1 MADTRDDWRIRI
13 EIGDEEAPGLFERL
27 GLALGDEASE
37 LARELEKRRLAV
49 SYDDDEVFVYAA
61 SPVEAER
68 ARAVIQ
74 AELRDLGAAAVTGPV
89 EHWLE
94 DEERW
99 DDEPPEETWEADQL
113 ERGYAPWEVR
123 VSCDS
128 HRAARE
134 LADRLEQEG
143 FSVERRYRHLI
154 VGTASKEEATALAA
168 RLHGDVEPGGELV
181 WETVPGNPF
190 AVFGG
195 LGGSGTPLG

>member
-1 MADTRDDWRIRI
+1 MANDDWRIRI
-13 EIGDEEAPGLFERL
+13 EIEDEHAPGLFERL
-27 GLALGDEASE
+27 GFALSDEASE
-37 LARELEKRRLAV
+37 LAQELAKRRLAV
-49 SYDDDEVFVYAA
+49 SYDDDDVFVYASSRA
-61 SPVEAER
+61 EAEH

-74 AELRDLGAAAVTGPV
+74 AELRDLGIAAVTGPV

-99 DDEPPEETWEADQL
+99 DDEPPDETWEEDEL

-123 VSCDS
+123 VSCTS

-134 LADRLEQEG
+134 LADQLEQEG
-143 FSVERRYRHLI
+143 YSVERRWRHLI
-154 VGTASKEEATALAA
+154 VGTSSKEEAEALGA
-168 RLHGDVEPGGELV
+168 RLHGEVEPGGELV

-190 AVFGG
+190 AIFGG

>member
-1 MADTRDDWRIRI
+1 MADDWRIRI
-13 EIGDEEAPGLFERL
+13 KIEDDQAPGLLERL
-27 GLALGDEASE
+27 GLELGDEASE

-49 SYDDDEVFVYAA
+49 SYDDDEVFVYASA
-61 SPVEAER
+61 PAEAER

-74 AELRDLGAAAVTGPV
+74 AELRDLGVAAVTGPV

-99 DDEPPEETWEADQL
+99 DDEPPDETWEEDEL

-123 VSCDS
+123 VSCTS
-128 HRAARE
+128 HREARE
-134 LADRLEQEG
+134 LADQLEQEG
-143 FSVERRYRHLI
+143 YSVERRWRHLI
-154 VGTASKEEATALAA
+154 VGTASKEEAGALAA
-168 RLHGDVEPGGELV
+168 RLHGEVEPGGELV

-190 AVFGG
+190 AIFGG

>member
-1 MADTRDDWRIRI
+1 MARDDWRIRI
-13 EIGDEEAPGLFERL
+13 EIEDDQAPGLLERL
-27 GLALGDEASE
+27 GLELGDEASE

-49 SYDDDEVFVYAA
+49 SYDDDEVFVYAS
-61 SPVEAER
+61 SPAEAER

-74 AELRDLGAAAVTGPV
+74 AELRDLGIAAVTGPV

-99 DDEPPEETWEADQL
+99 DDEPPDETWEEDEL

-123 VSCDS
+123 VSCKS
-128 HRAARE
+128 HREARE
-134 LADRLEQEG
+134 LADQLEQEG
-143 FSVERRYRHLI
+143 YSVERRWRHLI
-154 VGTASKEEATALAA
+154 VGTASKEEAEALAA
-168 RLHGDVEPGGELV
+168 RLHGEVEPGGELV

-190 AVFGG
+190 AIFGG

>member
-1 MADTRDDWRIRI
+1 VADDWRIRI
-13 EIGDEEAPGLFERL
+13 KIEDEQAPGLLERL
-27 GLALGDEASE
+27 GFELGDEASE
-37 LARELEKRRLAV
+37 LAQELEKRRLAV
-49 SYDDDEVFVYAA
+49 SYDDDEVFVYAG
-61 SPVEAER
+61 SRVEAER

-74 AELRDLGAAAVTGPV
+74 AELRDLGIAAVTGPV

-99 DDEPPEETWEADQL
+99 DDEPPDETWEEDEL

-123 VSCDS
+123 ISCES

-134 LADRLEQEG
+134 LAEQLEQEG
-143 FSVERRYRHLI
+143 SSVERRWRHLI
-154 VGTASKEEATALAA
+154 VGTASKEEADALAA
-168 RLHGDVEPGGELV
+168 RLHGEVEPGGELV

-190 AVFGG
+190 AIFGG

>member
-1 MADTRDDWRIRI
+1 VADDWRIRI
-13 EIGDEEAPGLFERL
+13 KIEDEQAPGLLERL
-27 GLALGDEASE
+27 GFELGDEASE
-37 LARELEKRRLAV
+37 LAQELEKRRLAV
-49 SYDDDEVFVYAA
+49 SYDDDEVFVYAG
-61 SPVEAER
+61 SRVEAER

-74 AELRDLGAAAVTGPV
+74 AELRDLGVAAVTGPV

-99 DDEPPEETWEADQL
+99 DDEPPDETWEEEEL

-123 VSCDS
+123 VSCKS
-128 HRAARE
+128 HREARE
-134 LADRLEQEG
+134 LADQLEQEG
-143 FSVERRYRHLI
+143 YSVERRWRHLI
-154 VGTASKEEATALAA
+154 VGAASKEEADALAA
-168 RLHGDVEPGGELV
+168 RLHGEVEPGGELV

>member
-1 MADTRDDWRIRI
+1 MADDWRIRI
-13 EIGDEEAPGLFERL
+13 KIEDDQAPGLLERL
-27 GLALGDEASE
+27 GLELGDEASE

-49 SYDDDEVFVYAA
+49 SYDDDEVFVYASA
-61 SPVEAER
+61 RAEAES

-74 AELRDLGAAAVTGPV
+74 AELRDLGIAAVTGPV

-99 DDEPPEETWEADQL
+99 DDEPPDETWEEDEL

-123 VSCDS
+123 VSCKS
-128 HRAARE
+128 HPEARE
-134 LADRLEQEG
+134 LADQLEQEG
-143 FSVERRYRHLI
+143 YSVERRWRHLI
-154 VGTASKEEATALAA
+154 VGTASKEEAEALAA
-168 RLHGDVEPGGELV
+168 RLHGEVEPGGELV

-190 AVFGG
+190 AIFGG